1 MRRVVSKVVRKAY
14 GSSPLGWTVA
24 GIDAAGVAGV
34 AGEYDDEEGAA
45 NSDGR
50 APRVGPEAAFR
61 EGVYAGG
68 GSFMPGREGF
78 VRGA

>member
-1 MRRVVSKVVRKAY
+1 MESESSMRRVILKIVRKAY

-24 GIDAAGVAGV
+24 GVDAAGV

-45 NSDGR
+45 C
-50 APRVGPEAAFR
+50 VGPEAAFG

>member
-1 MRRVVSKVVRKAY
+1 M
-14 GSSPLGWTVA
+14 A
-24 GIDAAGVAGV
+24 GIDVGVV
-34 AGEYDDEEGAA
+34 GEYDDEEGAT

-50 APRVGPEAAFR
+50 APRVRPEAAFG

-78 VRGA
+78 VRGAWGSCPVAEVFDRVETLPLLRL